1 MNRRTTPLALCAAL
15 LAATPACTRIDEI
28 YYVSTHDPENGVDM
42 YYRVRITGQATAG
55 KVKYSVGF
63 YDRNAVERLFAENT
77 IEREYLSTKVDLFD
91 AETGKRLTD
100 LTDQLE
106 RTTRADRAI
115 RRAHAEYA
123 HATVAGLLG
132 IYSVRLS
139 ARPSLK
145 QEYDEPLQRARQ
157 AWTDAGQRLGLAAAS
172 TPPASGEPAP
182 AETKVADAGTAKPAT
197 GTAKPAA
204 GTTKETPPVP
214 GPPAA
219 GDSADKVTDADV
231 TAAVSSLR
239 EAQSLLETIRI
250 TVDGHAL
257 VRHFDGAGNEIDT
270 NARTLV
276 IFVASDVSRFSEA
289 IRQLAESQETTKS
302 VINIVLGR
310 KAAEAMRLHEQGL
323 RYQNGQLAVGA
334 YMEKQLAAVGDDAT
348 AARLK
353 ETISSFAQ
361 AVTGKP
367 GGFESAA
374 EIRAFAEGME

>member
-1 MNRRTTPLALCAAL
+1 MNRRTAPLALCAAL

-63 YDRNAVERLFAENT
+63 YDRTAVERLFAENT

-106 RTTRADRAI
+106 RTARADRAI

-132 IYSVRLS
+132 IYSVRLD

-145 QEYDEPLQRARQ
+145 QEYDEPLKRARQ

-172 TPPASGEPAP
+172 TPSPASGETAT
-182 AETKVADAGTAKPAT
+182 EGTKVAAA

-204 GTTKETPPVP
+204 GTTKEAPPVTA
-214 GPPAA
+214 PPAA
-219 GDSADKVTDADV
+219 GDPADKVTDSDV

-239 EAQSLLETIRI
+239 EAQSLLETIRV

-310 KAAEAMRLHEQGL
+310 KAAEAVRLHEQGL
-323 RYQNGQLAVGA
+323 RFQNGQLAVGA
-334 YMEKQLAAVGDDAT
+334 YMEKQLADVGDDAT

>member
-1 MNRRTTPLALCAAL
+1 
-15 LAATPACTRIDEI
+15 
-28 YYVSTHDPENGVDM
+28 M

-106 RTTRADRAI
+106 RTARADRAV

-132 IYSVRLS
+132 TYTVRLGS
-139 ARPSLK
+139 RASLR

-157 AWTDAGQRLGLAAAS
+157 AWTDAGLRLGLAATSKPSPA
-172 TPPASGEPAP
+172 PAPASGEPGGASPSTDVKPAPKPEKPAP
-182 AETKVADAGTAKPAT
+182 AGAKVAAAGAV
-197 GTAKPAA
+197 KPAA
-204 GTTKETPPVP
+204 AAAKEAAPAT
-214 GPPAA
+214 PAA
-219 GDSADKVTDADV
+219 AASDSADKVTDLDV
-231 TAAVSSLR
+231 TAAISSLR

-250 TVDGHAL
+250 AVDGHAL

-289 IRQLAESQETTKS
+289 IRQLAESQETTRS

-310 KAAEAMRLHEQGL
+310 KAAEAMRLHEQGR
-323 RYQNGQLAVGA
+323 RYQNEQLAVGA
-334 YMEKQLAAVGDDAT
+334 YMEKQLADVGDDAT

>member
-106 RTTRADRAI
+106 RTARADRAI

-172 TPPASGEPAP
+172 PPPPASGEAAP
-182 AETKVADAGTAKPAT
+182 EGTKVADP

-204 GTTKETPPVP
+204 GTTK
-214 GPPAA
+214 PAA
-219 GDSADKVTDADV
+219 GDAADKVTDADV

-323 RYQNGQLAVGA
+323 RFQNGQLAVGA
-334 YMEKQLAAVGDDAT
+334 YMEKQLADVGDDAT